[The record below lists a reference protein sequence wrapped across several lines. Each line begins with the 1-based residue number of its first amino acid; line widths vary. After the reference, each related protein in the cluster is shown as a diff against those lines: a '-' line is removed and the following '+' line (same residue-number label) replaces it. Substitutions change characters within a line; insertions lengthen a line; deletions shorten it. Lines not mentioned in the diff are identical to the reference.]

1 MTSSIIEHLAKLRTG
16 MLAYYYFSFQ
26 NRESQNLRNLTCALL
41 VQVLKSLSLPHPT
54 NPDVFFIPGA
64 FRNMYDA
71 HFPSRSPSMEELEST
86 LVDIVGLSETT
97 YIVIDA
103 LDECDSQMVWSDI
116 LTFLSNLINKV
127 GTNLYILVTSRQE
140 VDIETKIAQL
150 PVATTSVALRARE
163 VDRDIINHLHAVL
176 KEDSFTT
183 WSDALKK
190 KVTDHL
196 VQHADGVFRWA
207 DLQLQGLRGK
217 SREVDVNRALKRL
230 PRDLGETYSRMLQR
244 IDEDNY
250 RLEAMA
256 VLRWLACAS
265 RPLSLAELA
274 ELAVFDVEDSDQANL
289 PPSSGEYRVFV
300 LRENRFNSASEVL
313 HILSGLVITTRSDGS
328 GDAGAESQDAHRTI
342 LSFSHFSVKE
352 YLQSTHVMPPM
363 FRLVLNECHWFVLKC
378 CFAYMFAYDM
388 EKNAP
393 SEKYDLLLYACFST
407 WYHVKELNILNA
419 EDVHAATFHSVTA
432 PSLERPGYATAVASE
447 KIFHE
452 CKPRNFNLVIDFL
465 EKFNMMEWQ
474 PDCLTTFMCF
484 HEDMGPRDAQ
494 SVEHLLE
501 ATVVGNVRHARLLLD
516 GNVSAPAD
524 ILTTFL
530 KGRSGMRIHFR
541 RANMGGPVADLSLT
555 VGSAVDAVKATE
567 TETHNRPRIPRSGRT
582 SIEGGM
588 AMWNL
593 LQSQPGVNLNAQ
605 DREGRTPLLMA
616 AMRGDEELF
625 DHLFTQDGVDIGA
638 KECHGW
644 DLLTCALLGRNT
656 NIIKTIL
663 DSGRFELDHEDLY
676 GRTTLEWSVHLG
688 LYMLLASATHVSQV
702 SGQSFK
708 VRQMP
713 FNPIKEVWARKRVWY
728 CAFSRGGSRVALC
741 LSSDEVRVYDL
752 EEDQFQSTLR
762 HEGAV
767 THAAWSPDDSM
778 ILTLGLAGATR
789 LWNSH
794 TGELIKDFS
803 LQHVGGYRCHWLPDG
818 ASVIITSRSETM
830 GIVSMTISDGH
841 YHSWLAE
848 EQHLRVHCSALS
860 KDAKW
865 LVALAS
871 LSWRLLIYE
880 VEHEKLTASIPTRE
894 RPTWVSISDN
904 LSLIVVGY
912 MDGGFE
918 TRLLPS
924 GEVVWSRPGISKSDF
939 LLQGSAGG
947 ADDAFLLR
955 PEENGYISAWDLRSG
970 TFVGLDIGHH
980 PSRTNA
986 ATWNPANPSM
996 FASGGDDGW
1005 CRM

>member
-86 LVDIVGLSETT
+86 LVDILGLSETT

-103 LDECDSQMVWSDI
+103 LDECDSQMVWSEI

-190 KVTDHL
+190 KVTHHL

-256 VLRWLACAS
+256 
-265 RPLSLAELA
+265 
-274 ELAVFDVEDSDQANL
+274 DSDQANL

-300 LRENRFNSASEVL
+300 IHENRFKSASEVL
-313 HILSGLVITTRSDGS
+313 HILSGLVTTARSDGS
-328 GDAGAESQDAHRTI
+328 GDPGVESQDAHHTI

-352 YLQSTHVMPPM
+352 YLQSAHVTPPM
-363 FRLVLNECHWFVLKC
+363 FRLMLNECHWFVLKC
-378 CFAYMFAYDM
+378 CFAYIGAYDM
-388 EKNAP
+388 DKKENAP
-393 SEKYDLLLYACFST
+393 SEKYDLLLYACFSV
-407 WYHVKELNILNA
+407 WYHIEELNIINA
-419 EDVHAATFHSVTA
+419 EDVYAATSHSGTA
-432 PSLERPGYATAVASE
+432 ACLDKPGFATTVAFERTVLR
-447 KIFHE
+447 
-452 CKPRNFNLVIDFL
+452 CKSWSIDISRDFL
-465 EKFNMMEWQ
+465 KKSNISQ
-474 PDCLTTFMCF
+474 PKLHGLIGIICF
-484 HEDMGPRDAQ
+484 FEGKGPRSEQ
-494 SVEHLLE
+494 SVQRLRD
-501 ATVVGNVRHARLLLD
+501 ATVIGDVRLAKLLLD
-516 GNVSAPAD
+516 GNVRVPVD

-530 KGRSGMRIHFR
+530 KGPSEISIKFGRTDMED
-541 RANMGGPVADLSLT
+541 PLADLSLT
-555 VGSAVDAVKATE
+555 VERAIDTSKFTESVSPGRPQIPGSCRTPIE
-567 TETHNRPRIPRSGRT
+567 NR
-582 SIEGGM
+582 M
-588 AMWNL
+588 AMWKL
-593 LQSQPGVNLNAQ
+593 LQSQPGVKLNAQ
-605 DREGRTPLLMA
+605 DREGRTPLLLA
-616 AMRGDEELF
+616 AMRGDEAF
-625 DHLFTQDGVDIGA
+625 FNHLFTQDGVDIGA

-644 DLLTCALLGRNT
+644 DLLTCALRGGNA

-663 DSGRFELDHEDLY
+663 DSGRFALDHQDLY
-676 GRTTLEWSVHLG
+676 GRATREWGVHLG
-688 LYMLLASATHVSQV
+688 LYMLLAPASHVSQV
-702 SGQSFK
+702 SGQGLK

-713 FNPIKEVWARKRVWY
+713 FNPIKEVWVGREVWS
-728 CAFSRGGSRVALC
+728 CAFSRDGSRVALC
-741 LSSDEVRVYDL
+741 LSSDGVRVYDL
-752 EEDQFQSTLR
+752 EKDQFQSTLR

-767 THAAWSPDDSM
+767 TDAAWSPDDSM

-794 TGELIKDFS
+794 TGELIKDLP
-803 LQHVGGYRCHWLPDG
+803 LQHEGGYTCHWLPDG
-818 ASVIITSRSETM
+818 ASVIITSVSEAI
-830 GIVSMTISDGH
+830 GIVSMTIPDGQ
-841 YHSWLAE
+841 YHSWLPE
-848 EQHLRVHCSALS
+848 NLGVHYSALS

-865 LVALAS
+865 LVALAGP
-871 LSWRLLIYE
+871 SWRLLIHE
-880 VEHEKLTASIPTRE
+880 VEHERLAASIPTKE
-894 RPTWVSISDN
+894 RPAWVSISDN

-918 TRLLPS
+918 TRVLPS
-924 GEVVWSRPGISKSDF
+924 GEVVWSRPGISKSDY
-939 LLQGSAGG
+939 LLLGSAGG

-970 TFVGLDIGHH
+970 TFVGLHIGHY
-980 PSRTNA
+980 PSRTNV